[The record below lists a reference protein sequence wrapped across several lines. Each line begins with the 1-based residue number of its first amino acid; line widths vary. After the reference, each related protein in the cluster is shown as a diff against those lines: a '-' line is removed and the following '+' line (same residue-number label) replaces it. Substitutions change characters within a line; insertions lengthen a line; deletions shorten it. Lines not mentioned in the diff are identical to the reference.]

1 MSGEV
6 ETIKIGGVEFLQKE
20 VKKVDKITDGST
32 TFFTVQTTSGTFSYN
47 EQGFNGSIMN
57 NKVKNMILD
66 TYTGTKGKD
75 VLYLENSSLHTSNLN
90 GDHGNG
96 DIIYF
101 DSKSHYCE
109 EADQLLDKGD
119 FYIKNDKI
127 IKYGY
132 DY

>member
-20 VKKVDKITDGST
+20 VKKVDKIIDGSET
-32 TFFTVQTTSGTFSYN
+32 IFTVQTTSGTFSYK
-47 EQGFNGSIMN
+47 ELGLNGSIMG
-57 NKVKNMILD
+57 NKVKNVVLD
-66 TYTGTKGKD
+66 DYIGTKGKD
-75 VLYLENSSLHTSNLN
+75 VLYLEDSFLFSSDLS
-90 GDHGNG
+90 GDPGNG